1 MNQFKYTAKFNNTVS
16 ASAEMGGMN
25 ISKASLEPLRKLIPE
40 TVDLDRNIDLI
51 GVAFN
56 AAVVNRF
63 NKNGD
68 GIDTN
73 SAVKIKDYFIN
84 KPTNIEH
91 QKDTI
96 VGHIVSAGFSK
107 YKEDGSFIEE
117 IEASSDSPFNIALG
131 AVVYK
136 TVNPAFA
143 DALLESSDPESEFY
157 HTISASWEIGFNE
170 YAVAL
175 GEGGLDSVEIIDDPE
190 RVEELSPFL
199 KSFGGEGC
207 LDDGTK
213 INRLITGEIYP
224 LGIGFTNNPAADV
237 SGVLVDEASSLEE
250 DSVDTQ
256 GVTNEKM
263 SEEKSSHLKT
273 GDVIQQEEG
282 SKYLNTMEKQKL
294 LEDIEQLLSEKAA
307 AKDFSDEAIANI
319 TKVFHEAIR
328 EKSEEYVEQ
337 IEKAKV
343 EKAEAE
349 EKRGELDKTISEL
362 QDQLKQTEEKLGSL
376 EVEKQERE
384 AQARFDSRMT
394 VIEEAYEL
402 DDEDRKILASEI
414 SSLDESEEAF
424 AEYQEKVSVVFKS
437 KNKEYLEQLAAEMEA
452 RIEAEVAKRLETSAS
467 TTEEAKVEQ
476 PEENVV
482 ESSLDQ
488 ATPETEEIPNNNGE
502 SIETE
507 ETLRE
512 RFQKAFKDSVKVSY

>member
-1 MNQFKYTAKFNNTVS
+1 MNQFKYTAKFNNVVS
-16 ASAEMGGMN
+16 ASTGVDSFN
-25 ISKASLEPLRKLIPE
+25 ISEASLEPLRKLIPE

-68 GIDTN
+68 GIDTK
-73 SAVKIKDYFIN
+73 SAIQIKDYFVH
-84 KPTNIEH
+84 KPANIEH
-91 QKDTI
+91 QKDSV

-107 YKEDGSFIEE
+107 YEEDGSFIEE
-117 IEASSDSPFNIALG
+117 IEAAANSPFNIALG

-136 TVNPAFA
+136 TVNPEFA
-143 DALLESSDPESEFY
+143 EALLESSDPESEFY
-157 HTISASWEIGFNE
+157 HSISASWEIGFND
-170 YAVAL
+170 YAIAL
-175 GEGGLDSVEIIDDPE
+175 GEGGLDSVEIITDPGQ
-190 RVEELSPFL
+190 VEELSQHL
-199 KSFGGEGC
+199 KSCGGEGR
-207 LDDGTK
+207 LEDGTK

-237 SGVLVDEASSLEE
+237 SGVLVDEASSDEE
-250 DSVDTQ
+250 DEVDEQ
-256 GVTNEKM
+256 RVMDEDMN
-263 SEEKSSHLKT
+263 EEKSSHLKSE
-273 GDVIQQEEG
+273 DVIQQEER
-282 SKYLNTMEKQKL
+282 SKYLNTMEKTKL

-337 IEKAKV
+337 IEKAKA

-349 EKRGELDKTISEL
+349 GHREELDKTISEL
-362 QDQLKQTEEKLGSL
+362 QDQLKDTEDKLGSL
-376 EVEKQERE
+376 ETEKQERE
-384 AQARFDSRMT
+384 AQARFDARMT
-394 VIEEAYEL
+394 AIEEGYEL
-402 DDEDRKILASEI
+402 DEADRKVLASEI
-414 SSLDESEEAF
+414 SALDESEEAF

-452 RIEAEVAKRLETSAS
+452 RIEAEVAKRLETSAA
-467 TTEEAKVEQ
+467 TTETPTAEPTEGVVEQ
-476 PEENVV
+476 
-482 ESSLDQ
+482 SLDQ
-488 ATPETEEIPNNNGE
+488 AKPETEDLPNNNGE